1 MIWKYKRKKCSEA
14 GTVNTISS
22 GVVWKI
28 ALSDIMISN
37 QALYSYENIGDRIK
51 RKLEPIF

>member
-51 RKLEPIF
+51 RKLESIF